1 MSFSVALEEQDVTVG
16 SRRVESATEHLIKMV
31 FELTSAQTM
40 GDVTTES
47 VWAEQVEANAFKIM
61 NTPFHVTGLS
71 FLDVV
76 SARPLPA
83 PERLFGFDRV
93 LRKSGR
99 STYRLFV
106 YPETTLVDFLSAWK
120 RFEALGCSY
129 EQAKG
134 ALSALYAI
142 DVPATA
148 DIGQVQGLLREGFEK
163 NLWDVEEAD
172 CATPMPPL
180 ARAAVPGTDSANG

>member
-1 MSFSVALEEQDVTVG
+1 VSFSVALEEQDVTVG
-16 SRRVESATEHLIKMV
+16 LRRVESATEHLIKIV
-31 FELTSAQTM
+31 FELTTAQTM
-40 GDVTTES
+40 GDVTTETI
-47 VWAEQVEANAFKIM
+47 WAEQIEANGFKVM

-106 YPETTLVDFLSAWK
+106 YPETTLVDFLAAWK

-142 DVPATA
+142 DVPTTA
-148 DIGQVQGLLREGFEK
+148 DIAEVQGLLREGFEK

-180 ARAAVPGTDSANG
+180 APAAAPDAESAQG

>member
-1 MSFSVALEEQDVTVG
+1 LEKQDVTVG
-16 SRRVESATEHLIKMV
+16 LRRVESSTEHLIKLV
-31 FELTSAQTM
+31 FELTAAQTM
-40 GDVTTES
+40 GDVTTETI
-47 VWAEQVEANAFKIM
+47 WAEQVEANGFKVM

-106 YPETTLVDFLSAWK
+106 YPETTLVDFLAAWK

-142 DVPATA
+142 DVPTTA
-148 DIGQVQGLLREGFEK
+148 DIGNVQALLREGFEK
-163 NLWDVEEAD
+163 KLWDVEEAD

-180 ARAAVPGTDSANG
+180 APAADTDSAEG

>member
-1 MSFSVALEEQDVTVG
+1 MGAALERQDVTVG
-16 SRRVESATEHLIKMV
+16 LRRVEATNEHLIKIM
-31 FELTSAQTM
+31 FELTGAQAM
-40 GDVTTES
+40 GDVTTETI
-47 VWAEQVEANAFKIM
+47 WAEQLEANAFKVM
-61 NTPFHVTGLS
+61 NSPFHITGLS
-71 FLDVV
+71 FQDVV

-106 YPETTLVDFLSAWK
+106 YPDTTLVDFLTAWK

-142 DVPATA
+142 DVPTTA
-148 DIGQVQGLLREGFEK
+148 DIGQVHGLLREGYETS
-163 NLWDVEEAD
+163 LWDVEEGD
-172 CATPMPPL
+172 CAHPL
-180 ARAAVPGTDSANG
+180 QAQVPDAGGAEA